1 MDETAS
7 MTKRARI
14 LVLTSGPLCRHP
26 RAFRAAQ
33 TLGLAGYDVT
43 AMTVATRPEFER
55 MDERLL
61 ESAAFRKS
69 SLPLGNVRFG
79 TRAATWLARK
89 AATRGIQSLRAFG
102 PYGPLLK
109 RARTFGADLTLA
121 HTELGLCIA
130 RDLMREGRRVA
141 ADFEDWHSEDL
152 LPDARRSR
160 PLRLLR
166 EVECDLLKG
175 ATFTSTTSESLA
187 GALATIA
194 QSPKPLVLTNSL
206 PLQPNPLPR
215 AAASE
220 IRLVW
225 FSQTI
230 GPGRGLES
238 FLQAWS
244 FSKVPSRLRLLGT
257 IAPDYRSALLQQV
270 PANRTR
276 DIEFVAPL
284 EPRDVPDF
292 VAQHDL
298 GLALEPSTPASRNLT
313 ITIKLLQYLN
323 AGVGVLAT
331 STAGQREVLGR
342 TPGAGVLIDLAKP
355 ASLSQLLDELFAN
368 RTRVVEMGRAAR
380 RAAETTYCWER
391 EAPLLVQAVE
401 RALNQTPSL
410 RT

>member
-1 MDETAS
+1 

-43 AMTVATRPEFER
+43 ALTVATRPEFEQV
-55 MDERLL
+55 DQRLL
-61 ESAAFRKS
+61 DGAAFRKCA
-69 SLPLGNVRFG
+69 LPLGIRQSA

-89 AATRGIQSLRAFG
+89 AAARGIQSLRAFG
-102 PYGPLLK
+102 PYVPL
-109 RARTFGADLTLA
+109 RARARAFAADLTLA
-121 HTELGLCIA
+121 HTELGLCVA
-130 RDLMREGRRVA
+130 RDLMRQGRRVA

-152 LPDARRSR
+152 LPEARRSR

-187 GALATIA
+187 SALATIA
-194 QSPKPLVLTNSL
+194 RSPKPLVLTNSL

-215 AAASE
+215 ASASE

-230 GPGRGLES
+230 GPGRGLEA
-238 FLQAWS
+238 FVQAWALT
-244 FSKVPSRLRLLGT
+244 KTPSRLRLLGA
-257 IAPDYRSALLQQV
+257 IAPDYRSSLLRDL
-270 PANRTR
+270 PADRARNL
-276 DIEFVAPL
+276 EFVAPL
-284 EPRDVPDF
+284 EPRQVPGF

-331 STAGQREVLGR
+331 STAGQREAIGR
-342 TPGAGVLIDLAKP
+342 AAGAGVLIDTANP
-355 ASLSQLLDELFAN
+355 ASLAQLLDELFADRN
-368 RTRVVEMGRAAR
+368 RVVEMGRAAR
-380 RAAETTYCWER
+380 HAAETTYCWER

-401 RALNQTPSL
+401 RALNQTPSI
-410 RT
+410 RA